1 MLLPDM
7 SKMLTRRVAPI
18 LAALALFGCD
28 APASTQGPSATAA
41 APPPPA
47 PVRQAPPQAPYASF
61 DQISVSDNLNLYS
74 LQMGSLTII
83 LGRTT
88 LQDVRDA
95 IGVGAIETNGSE
107 ESWLCYTMAGR
118 QRVWLTS
125 NAMSNG
131 EFVTGV
137 RAAANAAAAPTA
149 DCPTL
154 PAAYA
159 RIALDPGLW
168 IGVPIDQIERRLGQ
182 ATPISDWRYYNHT
195 ISGRR
200 DRLDRT
206 ETHNIAVRVV
216 GDSVVALDAE
226 RLVTN

>member
-1 MLLPDM
+1 M
-7 SKMLTRRVAPI
+7 SFLNLSKTLSSRIAPLI
-18 LAALALFGCD
+18 AALALFGCD
-28 APASTQGPSATAA
+28 APASQGPTATAA
-41 APPPPA
+41 TPPPPA
-47 PVRQAPPQAPYASF
+47 PVRQAPPHAPYASF
-61 DQISVSDNLNLYS
+61 EQISVVDNLNLYS
-74 LQMGSLTII
+74 LQMGSLTVI

-95 IGVGAIETNGSE
+95 VGVGELQSSGSD
-107 ESWLCYTMAGR
+107 ESWLCYTIAGA

-137 RAAANAAAAPTA
+137 RAASNAAAAATG

-168 IGVPIDQIERRLGQ
+168 LGAPLSQVEHRLGD
-182 ATPISDWRYYNHT
+182 AAPISDWRYYNHT

>member
-1 MLLPDM
+1 MLPPDM
-7 SKMLTRRVAPI
+7 SKKLISRLTPLI
-18 LAALALFGCD
+18 AALALIGCD
-28 APASTQGPSATAA
+28 APASTSGPSATAA
-41 APPPPA
+41 TPPPPA

-61 DQISVSDNLNLYS
+61 DQISVSESLNLYS

-88 LQDVRDA
+88 LQDVREA
-95 IGVGAIETNGSE
+95 VGIGSIETNGSE
-107 ESWLCYTMAGR
+107 ESWLCYTMEGR

-137 RAAANAAAAPTA
+137 RAAANAAAAPTE
-149 DCPTL
+149 DCPAL
-154 PAAYA
+154 PAAFQ

-168 IGVPIDQIERRLGQ
+168 IGAPVDQVERRLGQ

-226 RLVTN
+226 RLITQ

>member
-1 MLLPDM
+1 MLLSDM
-7 SKMLTRRVAPI
+7 SKLLTRRVAPI
-18 LAALALFGCD
+18 FAALALFGCD
-28 APASTQGPSATAA
+28 APASVQGPSATTAT
-41 APPPPA
+41 PPPPA
-47 PVRQAPPQAPYASF
+47 PVRQAPPHAPYASF

-95 IGVGAIETNGSE
+95 IGVGGIESNGSE
-107 ESWLCYTMAGR
+107 ESWLCYTMNGS

-137 RAAANAAAAPTA
+137 RAAANAAATA
-149 DCPTL
+149 TGDCPAL

-168 IGVPIDQIERRLGQ
+168 IGAPIDQIERRLGQ

-216 GDSVVALDAE
+216 GDSIVALDAE
-226 RLVTN
+226 RLVTQ